1 MALKIMPH
9 GRLQE
14 WVAEE
19 KGYFAAEGLEY
30 SFVHDGDYGIAPYSG
45 TAPGRSGPVPS
56 RPSRRAAAART

>member
-19 KGYFAAEGLEY
+19 KA
-30 SFVHDGDYGIAPYSG
+30 
-45 TAPGRSGPVPS
+45 TS
-56 RPSRRAAAART
+56 RPKGSSTAS